1 MNNFSEIEVKT
12 DAPVE
17 NSQGKVCGKVRN
29 VMGKYGLALLRLEE
43 VVGKQQQLLIKDG
56 DKVVAEASTFI
67 PSWWD
72 TESDAVLKQIAAKR
86 QTASEGDLKQ

>member
-1 MNNFSEIEVKT
+1 
-12 DAPVE
+12 
-17 NSQGKVCGKVRN
+17 
-29 VMGKYGLALLRLEE
+29 MGKYGLALLRLEE

>member
-1 MNNFSEIEVKT
+1 MNFSETEVKP
-12 DAPVE
+12 DASVE
-17 NSQGKVCGKVRN
+17 NSSGKVCGKVRN

-43 VVGKQQQLLIKDG
+43 VLGTQQQQLIIKDG
-56 DKVVAEASTFI
+56 DKVVAEANTFI

-86 QTASEGDLKQ
+86 QVSEEEL